1 VQQKA
6 AQDYAMPEF
15 SLILVLQNKTSKI
28 AHGMAN
34 IILNLRKSL
43 FLEEYFT

>member
-28 AHGMAN
+28 VNGMAN
-34 IILNLRKSL
+34 IILNLR
-43 FLEEYFT
+43 